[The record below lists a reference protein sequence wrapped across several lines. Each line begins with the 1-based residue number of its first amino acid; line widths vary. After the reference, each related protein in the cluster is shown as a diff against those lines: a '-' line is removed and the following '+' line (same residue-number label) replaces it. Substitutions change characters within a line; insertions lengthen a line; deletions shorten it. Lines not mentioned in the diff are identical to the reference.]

1 MRDGDAC
8 HADPLKLMEMKV
20 KRHLKLL
27 VCLWPGREV
36 LGALDPAA
44 EGCHQ
49 DSPLDIQPHGKN
61 KD

>member
-1 MRDGDAC
+1 MRDGDAS

-36 LGALDPAA
+36 PAALGAA
-44 EGCHQ
+44 G
-49 DSPLDIQPHGKN
+49 
-61 KD
+61 